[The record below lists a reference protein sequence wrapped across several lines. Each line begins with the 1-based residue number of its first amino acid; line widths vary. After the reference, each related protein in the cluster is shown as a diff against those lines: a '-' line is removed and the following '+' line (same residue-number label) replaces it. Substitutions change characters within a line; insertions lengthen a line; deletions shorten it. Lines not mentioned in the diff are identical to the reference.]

1 MEMNFEIYGDSI
13 RAGYGLKSSVY
24 CAEVPGYE
32 VKNFAY
38 NGATVF
44 DLVEDVY
51 TKVPRKNALA
61 LVGIGV
67 NDLIYGRDP
76 DRIFERLVQVVLR
89 LQDLDRKVIV
99 EALLP
104 VKKKYFLSLYNFS
117 EAEIN
122 EKIKRLNDLI
132 EKGAT
137 KYGYYYLPY
146 DFSKKDLSTKDGL
159 HPDEKGNDQIKI
171 QFEDFI
177 KSIKI
182 S

>member
-1 MEMNFEIYGDSI
+1 MDFEIYGDSI
-13 RAGYGLKSSVY
+13 RAGYGLESSVY
-24 CAEVPGYE
+24 CAEVPGFK

-51 TKVPRKNALA
+51 TKVPRKNAWA

-76 DRIFERLVQVVLR
+76 DRIFERLIQVVLR
-89 LQDLDRKVIV
+89 LKDLDRKVIV
-99 EALLP
+99 ESLLP

-117 EAEIN
+117 EVEIN
-122 EKIKRLNDLI
+122 EKIKRLNNLI

-137 KYGYYYLPY
+137 SHAYYYLSY
-146 DFSKKDLSTKDGL
+146 DFSKEDLSTKDGL
-159 HPDEKGNDQIKI
+159 HPDESGNDQLKI
-171 QFEDFI
+171 QFEEFI

>member
-1 MEMNFEIYGDSI
+1 MDFEIYGDSI
-13 RAGYGLKSSVY
+13 RAGYGLKTEVY
-24 CAEVPGYE
+24 CTEIPGFK

-51 TKVPRKNALA
+51 TKVPRKEALA

-76 DRIFERLVQVVLR
+76 DRIFERLAQVVLR
-89 LQDLDRKVIV
+89 LKDLDRKVIV

-104 VKKKYFLSLYNFS
+104 VKKKYFLSLYNFTES
-117 EAEIN
+117 EIN
-122 EKIKRLNDLI
+122 EKIKKLNSLI
-132 EKGAT
+132 DKGAT
-137 KYGYYYLPY
+137 SYGYYYLPY
-146 DFSKKDLSTKDGL
+146 IFSKEDLSTADGL
-159 HPDEKGNDQIKI
+159 HPDDKGNDQLKI
-171 QFEDFI
+171 QFENFI

>member
-1 MEMNFEIYGDSI
+1 MDFEIYGDSI
-13 RAGYGLKSSVY
+13 RAGYGLEAEVY
-24 CAEVPGYE
+24 CADVPGFT

-51 TKVPRKNALA
+51 TKVPRKNAYA

-76 DRIFERLVQVVLR
+76 ERVFERLVQVVLR
-89 LQDLDRKVIV
+89 LKDLDRKVIV

-104 VKKKYFLSLYNFS
+104 VKKKYFLSLYTFS

-122 EKIKRLNDLI
+122 EKIKILNDLI
-132 EKGAT
+132 EKGAKT
-137 KYGYYYLPY
+137 YGYYYLAY
-146 DFSKKDLSTKDGL
+146 DFSQEELSTKDGL
-159 HPDEKGNDQIKI
+159 HPDDKGNKQIKI
-171 QFEDFI
+171 QFKNFI
-177 KSIKI
+177 KGIKI